1 MAELKDNSR
10 KRISK
15 PLKDNEGI
23 SRREA
28 LKTIGVM
35 SAGISFLK
43 IPENEICPPA
53 FNAGLRPDAL
63 RQDPILAEA
72 ISQLEYL
79 TPAKKFIVQRRG
91 NPVLPELPEELLPSI
106 GLSQE
111 TWRLEI
117 ISDPES
123 DSELGNPFT
132 IENNN
137 ALTWSGLM
145 KMAEKHAVSYLH
157 VLSCTNAPKP
167 YGMGLWEGVPLRE
180 VLWQT
185 KPGRNIRR
193 IRFSGYHN
201 NDPKQIFQSSLPIN
215 RVLEEIPGELPVI
228 LAYKLNGQY
237 FSHAN
242 GGPVRL
248 FVPGFYGNRSIKWLQ
263 KIVLTNNH
271 QANDTYADWNN
282 DVESPV
288 KTCAKFIKVPAEV
301 RTKQMFAFTGMAQV
315 GLLGLSKVQ
324 YCIMPADEPPDAND
338 PYLALADWRDA
349 MILPP
354 PANWGSDL
362 PGGKLPGNLMQID
375 SKTGKLVSWPLPNTI
390 VHWAASAKIDIPGKY
405 DLRCRTIDANGT
417 AQPMPRPFGRSGVNA
432 IEAAKI
438 TANS

>member
-1 MAELKDNSR
+1 MTESKDGSR
-10 KRISK
+10 GRISRS
-15 PLKDNEGI
+15 LKGKAGI
-23 SRREA
+23 SRREV
-28 LKTIGVM
+28 LKTIGVV
-35 SAGISFLK
+35 SAGVPFLK
-43 IPENEICPPA
+43 IHENNICPPS
-53 FNAGLRPDAL
+53 FNAGLSPDAL
-63 RQDPILAEA
+63 RQDPLLAEA

-79 TPAKKFIVQRRG
+79 TPAKKFFAQRRG
-91 NPVLPELPEELLPSI
+91 NPVLPELPDELLPSI
-106 GLSQE
+106 GLTKE
-111 TWRLEI
+111 TWKLEI
-117 ISDPES
+117 ISDPGS

-137 ALTWSGLM
+137 ALTWPALM
-145 KMAEKHAVSYLH
+145 KLAEKHAVSYLH

-167 YGMGLWEGVPLRE
+167 YGMGLWEGIPLRG

-248 FVPGFYGNRSIKWLQ
+248 FVPGLYGNRSIKWLQ

-301 RTKQMFAFTGMAQV
+301 RVNQMFAFTGMAQV
-315 GLLGLSKVQ
+315 GLLGLNKVQ
-324 YCIMPADEPPDAND
+324 YCIRPADEPPDAND
-338 PYLALADWRDA
+338 PYLALAGWKDA
-349 MILPP
+349 MVLPP
-354 PANWGSDL
+354 PLNWGSDL
-362 PGGKLPGNLMQID
+362 PDGKLPDNLMQID
-375 SKTGKLVSWPLPNTI
+375 PGTGKLTSWPLPNTI
-390 VHWAASAKIDIPGKY
+390 VHWAALAKVDGPGKY

-417 AQPMPRPFGRSGVNA
+417 AQPMPRPFGRSGVNI
-432 IEAAKI
+432 IEAARF